1 VNALTNEISVDTEEL
16 ETEET
21 EQNERDL
28 RPEYCHYKDEG
39 CEYAKSCLDCPFSQ
53 CLYDEPRGRQ
63 RWLKELRDKEI
74 NRLFQQGQNV
84 RELATIFDV
93 SVRTVQRA
101 VNNASPEHDVKNK
114 CEPDG
119 KRGIEKENRKR

>member
-1 VNALTNEISVDTEEL
+1 VNALTNEISVDPVEL
-16 ETEET
+16 EIEET

-39 CEYAKSCLDCPFSQ
+39 CEYAKFCLDCPFPQ

-74 NRLFQQGQNV
+74 NRLFQKGQNA
-84 RELATIFDV
+84 RELAAMFDV

-101 VNNASPEHDVKNK
+101 VNSASPRHDVKNK

-119 KRGIEKENRKR
+119 KRSIEKENGKR